1 MPEQIDELV
10 AELRSRVEPH
20 LRGVFYGDFENRD
33 YHVAYADGSVT
44 DEYTAEDID
53 AIVEDVSFS
62 QLDYER
68 KDAIHEPLGEYLVDV
83 EVYAEGI
90 NVIVLGYDTP
100 TILVG
105 LDGDPAGISPAVAAV
120 AAVLGDD

>member
-1 MPEQIDELV
+1 
-10 AELRSRVEPH
+10 
-20 LRGVFYGDFENRD
+20 
-33 YHVAYADGSVT
+33 VT

-53 AIVEDVSFS
+53 AIVEDVSFK

-68 KDAIHEPLGEYLVDV
+68 KESVHEPLGEYLVDV

-90 NVIVLGYDTP
+90 NVVVLGYDSP
-100 TILVG
+100 AILVG
-105 LDGDPAGISPAVAAV
+105 LDGDPAGISPTVAAV